1 MAVEDVN
8 KPKTVKDV
16 DPRAAAEKG
25 SESITYWKNKAEE
38 ARARHDYQAEEEAI
52 KMLGRTPD
60 PGFQIKGSLDLG
72 NMNPGAQAKETQER
86 TDKVIETKDADL
98 KTEREKSE
106 SLAQKLADE
115 KVDSLRRDFGNQM
128 TELNKTI
135 EKLITTKDTRSL
147 SEQFKD
153 QFTTAK
159 EIAESMGLEK
169 TTNGQDP
176 MVQIELK
183 KMEFAEA
190 QKDRE
195 FKVKMAQDDRQWQVQ
210 LIEIKDNREFK
221 KAELAQQA
229 RRNDMIADLPAIIGG
244 AIGKG
249 AHERAGAV
257 AGQPGTAG
265 RPVEQKA
272 WKVQIGEGE
281 TAEFD
286 CPGCGTAVGIGP
298 TTEIAECIN
307 CHKQFPIERV
317 TAPAVTEEHKEP
329 IPTEEE

>member
-8 KPKTVKDV
+8 NPKTVNKV
-16 DPRAAAEKG
+16 DPKAAAEKG
-25 SESITYWKNKAEE
+25 EANVAYWENKAKE
-38 ARARHDYQAEEEAI
+38 ARARHDYLAEEAAM

-128 TELNKTI
+128 AELNKTI

-169 TTNGQDP
+169 TANGQDP
-176 MVQIELK
+176 TVQ
-183 KMEFAEA
+183 EFAEA
-190 QKDRE
+190 QKDRD

-210 LIEIKDNREFK
+210 LIEIKDNREYR

-249 AHERAGAV
+249 AHERARGV
-257 AGQPGTAG
+257 AGQPETAG

-286 CPGCGTAVGIGP
+286 CPSCGTAVGIGP